1 MTALGTYLRKLTLLS
16 LAGCVLSALATV
28 SIALAAP
35 PLTVRVSVSSSGAE
49 GNSPSSNYSSAISAK
64 HRYVAF
70 DSSASNLVEGDSN
83 DAIDIFVRDL
93 KKGVTQRVSV
103 DNTGVEGNSISYY
116 PALSANGRYVAFYS
130 YASNLIEGDHNDSSD
145 IFVRDLKKGLT
156 QRVSVSSEE
165 IEANYGVDFETPAL
179 SANGRYV
186 AFYSYASN
194 LVPGDDNG
202 FSDLFV
208 RDLKKGVTQ
217 RVFLDG
223 VRGTPY
229 GYFPVYSPSISA
241 NGRFVTFTSTYGA
254 GALMGCSTGFCSYT
268 TNVVVYNLKT
278 GVTKI
283 VSDDPEAA
291 NNKAILSY
299 SPSISASGRYISFGS
314 TSSNLVEEDNNG
326 VSDVFVRR
334 MW

>member
-1 MTALGTYLRKLTLLS
+1 MTAPGTYLRKLTLLS
-16 LAGCVLSALATV
+16 LAGCVLSALATI

-93 KKGVTQRVSV
+93 KKGMTQRVSL
-103 DNTGVEGNSISYY
+103 DSAGGEGNNGSYY
-116 PALSANGRYVAFYS
+116 PSLSSNGRYVAF
-130 YASNLIEGDHNDSSD
+130 ASE
-145 IFVRDLKKGLT
+145 
-156 QRVSVSSEE
+156 
-165 IEANYGVDFETPAL
+165 
-179 SANGRYV
+179 
-186 AFYSYASN
+186 ASN
-194 LVPGDDNG
+194 LVTGDNNESADV
-202 FSDLFV
+202 FV

-217 RVFLDG
+217 TQCVFLDG
-223 VRGTPY
+223 ARGTPY

-283 VSDDPEAA
+283 VSDDSEAA